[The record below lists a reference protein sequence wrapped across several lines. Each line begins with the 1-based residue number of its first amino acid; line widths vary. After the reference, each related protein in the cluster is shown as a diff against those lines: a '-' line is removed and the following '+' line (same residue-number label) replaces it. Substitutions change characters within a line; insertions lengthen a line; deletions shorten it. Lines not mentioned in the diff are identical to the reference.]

1 MTASDRH
8 IPVMRDEVLAALDP
22 VDGEVYLDGTFG
34 AGGYSRAILD
44 AADCAVWACDRDPD
58 AIARGREMA
67 REYNG
72 RLTLLH
78 GRFGDLPKLLETA
91 AAPALDGVVFDLGV
105 SSPQLDN
112 AARGFSFRGDGPLDM
127 RMAQEGPTAADIV
140 NDFDERELA
149 GLIRRL
155 GEERHARRVAH
166 AIVVARETGPITR
179 TLQLAQIIREVM
191 PRAADGIDPATRT
204 FMALRIHVNDEL
216 GELDRGLVAAEHLLQ
231 PGGRLVVVSFHS
243 LEDRRIKNFL
253 RVRSDEA
260 PRASRHAPETPHRRA
275 PSFTLLHRRGLTP
288 TETETRANPRA
299 RSARMRAACR
309 TAAAAWPMEDAA

>member
-1 MTASDRH
+1 MTASDLH
-8 IPVMRDEVLAALDP
+8 IPVMRDEVLAVLEP
-22 VDGEVYLDGTFG
+22 VDGQVYLDGTFG

-44 AADCAVWACDRDPD
+44 AADCTVWACDQDPD
-58 AIARGREMA
+58 AIARGQEMA
-67 REYNG
+67 REYDG

-78 GRFGDLPKLLETA
+78 GRFGDLPHLLDTA
-91 AAPALDGVVFDLGV
+91 GAPALDGAVFDLGV

-166 AIVVARETGPITR
+166 AIVMARETAPITR
-179 TLQLAQIIREVM
+179 TLQLAQIIRDVM
-191 PRAADGIDPATRT
+191 PRASDGIDPATRT

-216 GELDRGLVAAEHLLQ
+216 GELDRGLVAAEQLLQ

-243 LEDRRIKNFL
+243 LEDRRVKNFL
-253 RVRSDEA
+253 RIRSDEA
-260 PRASRHAPETPHRRA
+260 PRASRHAPEAPQQRA
-275 PSFTLLHRRGLTP
+275 PSFTLLHRRGLAP
-288 TETETRANPRA
+288 GEAETCANPRA
-299 RSARMRAACR
+299 RSARMRAARR
-309 TAAAAWPMEDAA
+309 TAAPAWPMEDAA